1 MQPSRWGP
9 SSARAM
15 IDVSAPYLSGAS
27 EWGGGLPLKARLL
40 RTAGEVAP
48 MRAGIKRFA

>member
-1 MQPSRWGP
+1 MQPSSRRP
-9 SSARAM
+9 VSARTVTKPRLA
-15 IDVSAPYLSGAS
+15 AATFAAA
-27 EWGGGLPLKARLL
+27 GGGLPLGARSL